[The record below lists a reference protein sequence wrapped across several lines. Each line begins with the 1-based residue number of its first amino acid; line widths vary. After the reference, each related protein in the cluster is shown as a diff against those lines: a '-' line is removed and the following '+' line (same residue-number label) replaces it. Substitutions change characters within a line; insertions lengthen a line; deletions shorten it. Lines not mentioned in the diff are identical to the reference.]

1 MFLSCMATNFN
12 MTLDIK
18 IGSLCIIKVAN
29 VVGISALAL
38 TTKQVN

>member
-12 MTLDIK
+12 KISDIK
-18 IGSLCIIKVAN
+18 IGSLYITKVAN